1 MLHHSSDTSMRV
13 NESLN
18 RREFLRAGALGAG
31 AVSLGLAGAAQAI
44 PAGTPPDR
52 NCILLFLV
60 GGPSHIDTFDPKPNA
75 REDIRGPFR
84 PIRTSVPG
92 IDLCEHLPYLAKQAD
107 RFAMI
112 RSVHHTAAPI
122 HETGHQL
129 MQTGR
134 LFREEVGYP
143 HFGSMLASA
152 RGAKEPG
159 VPPFAVLPWLIG
171 NTGVNVSH
179 GQTAGGLGAECDPIL
194 LSLDRCQGEAISA
207 PVRKALSLSFENTGT
222 RARYGMNTF
231 GRSVLAARRLVESG
245 VRFVTVNMFD
255 TVFNRISWDC
265 HADGGSL
272 STTLNDYAATLCPMF
287 DRACSALLEDLHERG
302 MLSNTLVLA
311 MGEFGRTPKINPRG
325 GRDHWTG
332 AWSILLAGA
341 GIRGGQVVGE
351 SDQIGAEVRDRP
363 VTPAEIAATVY
374 HALGIRTDA
383 RIPRPNGEP
392 ISLCAAKPIWELF

>member
-1 MLHHSSDTSMRV
+1 MLRNSGEKQ
-13 NESLN
+13 NLN
-18 RREFLRAGALGAG
+18 RRDFLRAGALGAG
-31 AVSLGLAGAAQAI
+31 AAGLSLAGLPELRASS
-44 PAGTPPDR
+44 PAPDR

-75 REDIRGPFR
+75 PENIRGPFR
-84 PIRTSVPG
+84 PICTNVPG
-92 IDLCEHLPYLAKQAD
+92 IQICEHLPLLAKQAD
-107 RFAMI
+107 RFALI

-134 LFREEVGYP
+134 LFHEGVEYP
-143 HFGSMLASA
+143 HFGSVLSYA
-152 RGAKEPG
+152 RGAKEHY
-159 VPPFAVLPWLIG
+159 VPPFVVLPWPIQK
-171 NTGVNVSH
+171 TGVNVSH
-179 GQTAGGLGAECDPIL
+179 GQRAGILGDEFGPRLVPAGRTAWNRNSNYAALDPK
-194 LSLDRCQGEAISA
+194 LDGNDAI
-207 PVRKALSLSFENTGT
+207 T
-222 RARYGMNTF
+222 RYGMNPF
-231 GRSVLAARRLVESG
+231 GWSVRMAARSLVEFG

-255 TVFNRISWDC
+255 TVFNNITWDC

-272 STTLNDYAATLCPMF
+272 ATTLNDYADKLCPIF
-287 DRACSALLEDLHERG
+287 DRACAALLDDLHERG
-302 MLSNTLVLA
+302 MLSNTLVLV

-341 GIRGGQVVGE
+341 GIRGGQVVGS

-374 HALGIRTDA
+374 HALGIRA
-383 RIPRPNGEP
+383 GAKIPGPNGES
-392 ISLCAAKPIWELF
+392 ISLYDAKPVWELF